1 MVKRVLN
8 ILFVTKI
15 MKLNICLLIKDDK
28 LLENIV
34 KSAIKSAIVN
44 KKGFDSKPVYNE
56 KYLKT
61 EIKSY
66 EGKISTSFHD
76 DGIPKESSH
85 CICLSVIMIDSVF
98 KIVKNYYAQ
107 FFLEDCKYIV
117 KRR

>member
-1 MVKRVLN
+1 
-8 ILFVTKI
+8 

-28 LLENIV
+28 LLENVV
-34 KSAIKSAIVN
+34 KSGIKSAIVN
-44 KKGFDSKPVYNE
+44 KKGFDCKPVYNE

-66 EGKISTSFHD
+66 EGKISTKFHD

-98 KIVKNYYAQ
+98 KIGKNYYAQ
-107 FFLEDCKYIV
+107 LFLEKCKYIV
-117 KRR
+117 KKRWSDMLLMT